1 MQVGKQTESHL
12 IDSSFTIANVVDKP
26 GHNEAFYDDDFDDT
40 AGADSM
46 IDDDE
51 DDDADIGDGPLT
63 KGDHQTLDHFPSN
76 PPNN

>member
-1 MQVGKQTESHL
+1 MESYP
-12 IDSSFTIANVVDKP
+12 INSSSTIATIVDKP
-26 GHNEAFYDDDFDDT
+26 GHNEASDDDDFDDT

-51 DDDADIGDGPLT
+51 DDDADIGDGPLAT
-63 KGDHQTLDHFPSN
+63 GDHETLDHFPCN